1 MESDPRSI
9 PLPHEALEPLAPGVL
24 IRLACGPLAV
34 DVAPAAG
41 GRIAQILRNDVEWLV
56 GYSER
61 NAAMIAWGCYP
72 MLPWAGRIRRGRFDF
87 EGRAWQLPLNFG
99 EHAIHGVG
107 FALPWHVE
115 VRSPVHAELS
125 LQLPNDERW
134 PFGGVAR
141 QRIEVQN
148 NALRMRL
155 SVTAGERPIPVV
167 IGWHPWFRKP
177 DRIQF
182 HPTRFYPRDAEG
194 IAVRPVDEPPPGPWD
209 DCFVNEEP
217 VLIERAGQRLRL
229 VSSCRHW
236 VVYDETAHA
245 TCIEPQSGPPDA
257 FSLEPTRLAPGS
269 SIAASFTLEWS

>member
-1 MESDPRSI
+1 MEIDPGSTLS
-9 PLPHEALEPLAPGVL
+9 PGSALDPLAPGAL

-34 DVAPAAG
+34 DIAPAAG
-41 GRIAQILRNDVEWLV
+41 GRIGQIARNGVEWLV

-72 MLPWAGRIRRGRFDF
+72 MLPWAGRIRRGRFAF
-87 EGRAWQLPLNFG
+87 EGRAYQLPLNLG

-107 FALPWHVE
+107 FALPWRVE
-115 VRSPVHAELS
+115 DSSPVHAELS
-125 LQLPNDERW
+125 LDLPEDARW

-141 QRIEVQN
+141 QRIEVQDD
-148 NALRMRL
+148 ALHMLL
-155 SVTAGERPIPVV
+155 SVTADERSMPVV

-177 DRIQF
+177 DKIEF
-182 HPTRFYPRDAEG
+182 KPTRFYPRDAEG
-194 IAVRPVDEPPPGPWD
+194 IAVRPVGKPPPGPWD
-209 DCFVNEEP
+209 DCFVNDEP
-217 VLIERAGQRLRL
+217 VLIERDGQRLRL
-229 VSSCRHW
+229 VSNCRHW

-269 SIAASFTLEWS
+269 SIAASFALEWL